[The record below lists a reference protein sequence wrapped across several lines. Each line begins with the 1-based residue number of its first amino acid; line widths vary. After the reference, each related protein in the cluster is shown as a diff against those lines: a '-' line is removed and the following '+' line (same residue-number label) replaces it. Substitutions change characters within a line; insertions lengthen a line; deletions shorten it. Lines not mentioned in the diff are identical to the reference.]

1 MTQRQWALHCECF
14 CCFAATALGG
24 ERERE
29 RENRTLG
36 RYAQRKLGLI
46 CSTCTTTTT
55 RPRRF
60 FYERAQIERR
70 RPKSKEEKNQTREIR
85 NQREKKGH
93 QGPAFQPEGRLRT
106 ESCAGKQHGKQHET
120 WRGARG
126 MDHGPR
132 VIRSQPLT
140 PSGWWLVYSSRWIIH
155 LYLVSVVS
163 FSSCKISKH
172 DDARQP
178 CKTKLA

>member
-1 MTQRQWALHCECF
+1 MLLLFRCD
-14 CCFAATALGG
+14 GPR

-140 PSGWWLVYSSRWIIH
+140 PSGWWYIVLGGLFICIWFRLFLFLRV
-155 LYLVSVVS
+155 
-163 FSSCKISKH
+163 ISKH

-178 CKTKLA
+178 CKTKFWPERGLCVCCG